1 MIRRPPRSTLFPY
14 TTLFR
19 SHAPLVAR
27 EERDAHA
34 ERVLRRGDDEHV
46 HAEVGEE
53 RRAERPRQLAREVE
67 QPEVPQRGARHQYIG
82 AWKITEP
89 SLSKRRSDEGVDAF
103 RLPSLPAPS
112 TARGCPFSSSWRPGS
127 PSAESARLARRP
139 PPASKS
145 SRRGEPSGTTLSAAR
160 WLPPLSKSER
170 PEALFGF
177 TPSVTR
183 CRCLRSARTSAAW
196 VTKTPPSASVRRR
209 LRGLSDT
216 VTCPSGPANH
226 RFAWPSAPSSRPAR
240 AVPSA
245 S

>member
-112 TARGCPFSSSWRPGS
+112 TARGCPLSSSWRAGS
-127 PSAESARLARRP
+127 PSAESARSARRV
-139 PPASKS
+139 PPASNS
-145 SRRGEPSGTTLSAAR
+145 SRRGEPSGTTLSATR

-170 PEALFGF
+170 PEALFGSK
-177 TPSVTR
+177 PSAA
-183 CRCLRSARTSAAW
+183 RCL
-196 VTKTPPSASVRRR
+196 PPWSWNMRPIA
-209 LRGLSDT
+209 
-216 VTCPSGPANH
+216 PSGA
-226 RFAWPSAPSSRPAR
+226 RLSVAWSLPSSP
-240 AVPSA
+240 
-245 S
+245 